1 MDCRFS
7 CLIFPFYANKFP
19 ISGFEKTAAY
29 STICSRIVSVKPV
42 FSRKMCRFQR
52 KKCADFKPFLR
63 FSTDFPKT
71 FNSVFHNL
79 WKDGNCPKFR
89 KFFWVSEIFPN
100 QFSTK
105 IRFSVS
111 TVSTCGFLKNFC
123 RSIFLTFPPF
133 QQSLLLLLIFL
144 IFLFYQNDTHR
155 TANTIATVETFHNF

>member
-29 STICSRIVSVKPV
+29 STICSRIVSVKPI
-42 FSRKMCRFQR
+42 FSRKMFRFQR
-52 KKCADFKPFLR
+52 KKCTDSKPFLR

-79 WKDGNCPKFR
+79 WKDGNRPKFR

-123 RSIFLTFPPF
+123 RSIFLEFSTKFSTSFSFQLHNLSTF
-133 QQSLLLLLIFL
+133 
-144 IFLFYQNDTHR
+144 QN
-155 TANTIATVETFHNF
+155 E

>member
-42 FSRKMCRFQR
+42 FSRKMFRFQR

-79 WKDGNCPKFR
+79 WKDGNRPKFR

-105 IRFSVS
+105 IRFSVP
-111 TVSTCGFLKNFC
+111 TVSTCGFLKKILPFDFPRVFHKIFNKFFFSTPQSFNF
-123 RSIFLTFPPF
+123 SK
-133 QQSLLLLLIFL
+133 
-144 IFLFYQNDTHR
+144 
-155 TANTIATVETFHNF
+155 